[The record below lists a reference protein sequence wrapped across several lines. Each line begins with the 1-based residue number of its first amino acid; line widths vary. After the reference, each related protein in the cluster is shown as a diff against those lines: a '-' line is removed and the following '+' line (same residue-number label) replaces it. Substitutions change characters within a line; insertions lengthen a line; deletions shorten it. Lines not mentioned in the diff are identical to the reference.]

1 MLAVLPVEN
10 LSRDPEQDYFSDGL
24 TEELIAQL
32 GGLKP
37 ARLGVIA
44 RTSSMRYKR
53 TQKPIDQIGRELGV
67 DYVLESSVR
76 RDGGRV
82 RVTAQLIQ
90 VRDQTHLWA
99 ESYERDLADVLRIQS
114 EVSERVAR
122 SLAIELLPSER
133 ARLAG
138 ERPVNPE
145 AHELCLK
152 GRHHW
157 NLRTPKDLLKATE
170 YFRAAIAADPAY
182 ALAWAGLGD
191 TYALYPHYGVLEPK
205 EAFPQARTAAEKA
218 LSLDPALVEAE
229 AALAFVVFYF
239 DWDWAGTETRLKAIL
254 ERRPDYATARQ
265 WYAEYLSA
273 MGRHD
278 QALREIRRAR
288 ETDPLSPVLR
298 VMEGYVLLY
307 ARRYEEALESLR
319 RAEALEPNYPLL
331 QTITARTF
339 AEMGRYPEALEAYQ
353 RSDSLE
359 GSALSNAAE
368 EARVLALSGKRDEAK
383 ALIARLSASNR
394 ERETRTLFYLA
405 GSFAALGET
414 GQTMLLLE
422 RGFEERAVGL
432 VRLRVDPRW
441 DPLRSDPRFQDLLR
455 RMNFPAKGPDA

>member
-1 MLAVLPVEN
+1 M
-10 LSRDPEQDYFSDGL
+10 
-24 TEELIAQL
+24 
-32 GGLKP
+32 
-37 ARLGVIA
+37 
-44 RTSSMRYKR
+44 
-53 TQKPIDQIGRELGV
+53 
-67 DYVLESSVR
+67 
-76 RDGGRV
+76 
-82 RVTAQLIQ
+82 
-90 VRDQTHLWA
+90 
-99 ESYERDLADVLRIQS
+99 
-114 EVSERVAR
+114 
-122 SLAIELLPSER
+122 
-133 ARLAG
+133 
-138 ERPVNPE
+138 
-145 AHELCLK
+145 
-152 GRHHW
+152 
-157 NLRTPKDLLKATE
+157 
-170 YFRAAIAADPAY
+170 
-182 ALAWAGLGD
+182 
-191 TYALYPHYGVLEPK
+191 LEPK

-229 AALAFVVFYF
+229 TVLAFVVFYF

-278 QALREIRRAR
+278 RASARSAEPR

-298 VMEGYVLLY
+298 VMEGYVLFY

-353 RSDSLE
+353 RGDNLE

-383 ALIARLSASNR
+383 ALIARLSASGR
-394 ERETRTLFYLA
+394 EREPRTLFYLA
-405 GSFAALGET
+405 SSFAALGET

-441 DPLRSDPRFQDLLR
+441 DPLRADSAAGRPSFANELPCKGAGRMSLSAGTRLGPYEILAPLGAGGMGEVYRARDTRLGRGRWRSRSCRRTSRATRRPSPDSSAEAKARRRALPPEHPRALR
-455 RMNFPAKGPDA
+455 RRRARPASRYAVMELLEGETLRGALAKRAAAAPAKPSTSRSRWQKGSRRRTRRGSSTATSSPRTSS